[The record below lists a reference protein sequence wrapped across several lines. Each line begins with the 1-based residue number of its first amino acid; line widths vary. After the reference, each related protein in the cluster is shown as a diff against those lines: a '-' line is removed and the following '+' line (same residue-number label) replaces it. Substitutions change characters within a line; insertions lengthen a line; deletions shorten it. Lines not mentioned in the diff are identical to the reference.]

1 VSVFTPDNRPRGGR
15 PPGARNRLSKAIL
28 DDLLADWRE
37 HGAAAIKLMRLE
49 RPADYVR
56 AAISTLPKE
65 LLFETT
71 ATTAELNDDEVYEL
85 IHQIKLQLAEDRPLM
100 IEAKVAPDEK

>member
-1 VSVFTPDNRPRGGR
+1 MPTGASTAL
-15 PPGARNRLSKAIL
+15 PPSS
-28 DDLLADWRE
+28 
-37 HGAAAIKLMRLE
+37 
-49 RPADYVR
+49 DYVR

-100 IEAKVAPDEK
+100 IEEAKVVEPTDET